1 MDDLLIRREL
11 IRFHSRQTSVEGIF
25 REAYETLLEKG
36 YVRETYLEALLVREA
51 AHPTALA
58 LENINIAIP
67 HADPAHVE
75 KGGIMVRILTR
86 KYPDARILAIDAD
99 PAVGLATAL
108 GVTVESTM
116 DDIRKAIVENVQKGQ
131 KKEAVERIRGC
142 ETEDELYEVLAELM
156 GE

>member
-58 LENINIAIP
+58 LENINIA
-67 HADPAHVE
+67 
-75 KGGIMVRILTR
+75 T
-86 KYPDARILAIDAD
+86 
-99 PAVGLATAL
+99 
-108 GVTVESTM
+108 
-116 DDIRKAIVENVQKGQ
+116 
-131 KKEAVERIRGC
+131 
-142 ETEDELYEVLAELM
+142 
-156 GE
+156 

>member
-36 YVRETYLEALLVREA
+36 YVRETYLEALLAREA

-67 HADPAHVE
+67 HADPAHV
-75 KGGIMVRILTR
+75 KRGGIMAVALEKPVIFRHMMDSSEVEVEYVFFLILTNGSSH
-86 KYPDARILAIDAD
+86 LE
-99 PAVGLATAL
+99 AL
-108 GVTVESTM
+108 SRLMSVM
-116 DDIRKAIVENVQKGQ
+116 Q
-131 KKEAVERIRGC
+131 KKEAVKRIRDCG
-142 ETEDELYEVLAELM
+142 TEHELYEVLAELI

>member
-67 HADPAHVE
+67 HADPAHVK
-75 KGGIMVRILTR
+75 KGGIM
-86 KYPDARILAIDAD
+86 
-99 PAVGLATAL
+99 AVAL
-108 GVTVESTM
+108 
-116 DDIRKAIVENVQKGQ
+116 
-131 KKEAVERIRGC
+131 
-142 ETEDELYEVLAELM
+142 ELSLIHI
-156 GE
+156 